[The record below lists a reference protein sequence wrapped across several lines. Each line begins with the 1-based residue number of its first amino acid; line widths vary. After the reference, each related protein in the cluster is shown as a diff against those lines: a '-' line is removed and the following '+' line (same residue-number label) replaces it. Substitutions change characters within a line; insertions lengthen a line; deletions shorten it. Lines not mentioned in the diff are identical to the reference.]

1 MLRFEKLRA
10 LLSARPRRSSF
21 ADGRALIEYRD
32 VPDECLPALSFALR
46 DAIGAYPAVAWV
58 DVNLRLGRVI
68 FAADGSKIALETL
81 VALVEQAEVSAR
93 NAAVVIG
100 ERCAPPSAHEL
111 PDDELELTQRWV
123 ELCADVAGLGWGLLL
138 RPIPF
143 VPKSLGSGAVLLLSQ
158 LQSSTKLRRPLD
170 AQLGRE
176 RADLLINLCL
186 AQAQSLSQRPLSSL
200 VDVARRTILLR
211 ELAARQRA
219 FEQLRGRMF
228 AEPQRAEASPSTL
241 LRERS
246 TPLAEGPIEQLS
258 RRTRRHALSAFGISL
273 LASREL
279 GRATAAWFGAL
290 PVPARLG
297 QETFAAAVSSMLSQ
311 RGMLVLSKHVLH
323 ILDRVDTLVMDRAL
337 LSQTRLSLG
346 AVVPWG
352 NKRNPDELR
361 ALALSLFDPQE
372 PLACRAHAGYQLAPI
387 ARTAFA
393 KDAEV
398 TERARHLQERGSL
411 VLVLSAV
418 NGARDAAH
426 AHLPGGQ
433 LLALIELKIAAHPG
447 GELLVELA
455 RQAGLHVVLCTDAE
469 PSTLAKVEGVELV
482 GQGQIV
488 ESIRGLQRRGRSVCL
503 MAAGDSPG
511 LAVADIALAVLREGE
526 RPPLS
531 SHILCSEAVD
541 DCLLLLRAILIA
553 RRVSEQSVRV
563 SVATAVSNTLISASA
578 QRRAGRSVA
587 LMSSA
592 ASLASMANALR
603 KTAQLRAAANQ
614 AADATP
620 FHALEPNAVL
630 ARLRSSDQG
639 LTHSDAARRAR
650 ELQRDPSVLR
660 ELLAAVRSELD
671 NPFTPYL
678 VAGAGL
684 SALVGSRVDA
694 GLVGA
699 TGLLGALLAGGQR
712 VRTQRA
718 LRRIVRPA
726 QNLVSVLRQG
736 KKQMLPESDVVVGDV
751 ILLRAG
757 EVVPAD
763 CRILESKDLEVD
775 GASLTGE
782 ALPNAKAAAAS
793 FEASLADRSSM
804 LYAGTSVVA
813 GRAKAVAV
821 AIGDQVEALRG
832 SNARDTRRRDSGVE
846 ARLRQL
852 TELTLPVASVGAVA
866 VMISGMLR
874 GRKPDELIAGSIS
887 LGVAALPEGL
897 PLLATAAQLAT
908 AQRLT
913 RHGALVR
920 NAHCIE
926 ALGRVDVVCIDKTG
940 TLTEGLIE
948 LGAVACAGQP
958 ARELHALD
966 AAGRSVLAAAL
977 RATPA
982 GELGNT
988 TDAATARAAQR
999 EGIARGDGAL
1009 GFQLHT
1015 DFPFASEHGYHAVVS
1030 RTDATALLTLKGAV
1044 ERVLPYCNEQLV
1056 GSQRLPLDAASRD
1069 ALLEQVAT
1077 LASQGL
1083 RVLAV
1088 AERSEPNLSAL
1099 SPSEPEGL
1107 CFVGL
1112 LGFRDPVRTN
1122 AKAAVDKLRQA
1133 GVRVVML
1140 TGDHVETARS
1150 IAREVSLLDQ
1160 GAVFSGG
1167 ELADWDDNALTEHID
1182 EVSLCAR
1189 VTPAQKVRIVRALQ
1203 ERGHV
1208 VVMVGD
1214 GANDAPAM
1222 RAAQVGI
1229 AVGHNCAAA
1238 AQVAADI
1245 VLPTAGIDSLLE
1257 SILDARGMW
1266 LSIRDAVS
1274 ILLGGNLG
1282 EIAFTS
1288 VAGLFSGRP
1297 PLNPRQLLLVN
1308 LLTDVAPAMAVAM
1321 RAPPP
1326 DILPQLLDDK
1336 VEDLL
1341 GQPLDRA
1348 ILVRAISTALGAGWA
1363 WGVGRIIGSERRA
1376 STLALVALV
1385 GSQLGQTLGARG
1397 EDRNV
1402 LATSVSSA
1410 LLLAAIVQTPGVSH
1424 FFGCRPLGP
1433 ISWSVALT
1441 ASAGATLG
1449 GALWNRVE
1457 SRLLDLLTDLRERA
1471 TAAASGAAADS
1482 GEPAA
1487 QAQPLTAADLLR
1499 PLVAMATAPRS

>member
-1 MLRFEKLRA
+1 MLRLEKLRA
-10 LLSARPRRSSF
+10 LLQARPRRCSF

-32 VPDECLPALSFALR
+32 VPDECLPALGFTLR
-46 DAIGAYPAVAWV
+46 DAITAHPAIAWV
-58 DVNLRLGRVI
+58 DVNLRLQRVV
-68 FAADGSKIALETL
+68 FAADGGKISLADL
-81 VALVEQAEVSAR
+81 VSLVEQAEDSAR

-100 ERCAPPSAHEL
+100 QRRAPESTHQL

-123 ELCADVAGLGWGLLL
+123 ELCADLAGLGWGLVL

-143 VPKSLGSGAVLLLSQ
+143 VPARLGSGAVLLLGLVQTSP
-158 LQSSTKLRRPLD
+158 KLRRALD
-170 AQLGRE
+170 ARLGVE
-176 RADLLINLCL
+176 RTDLLLNLML

-200 VDVARRTILLR
+200 VDVARRGLSLR
-211 ELAARQRA
+211 ELSARQRV
-219 FEQLRGRMF
+219 FEQLRARLF
-228 AEPQRAEASPSTL
+228 EQPPQPEPVASDQ
-241 LRERS
+241 LRERAA
-246 TPLAEGPIEQLS
+246 PLAEGPIESHIRRS
-258 RRTRRHALSAFGISL
+258 RRHTAAAFAASL
-273 LASREL
+273 LTSREL

-297 QETFAAAVSSMLSQ
+297 QEAFAAAVSGLLSQ
-311 RGMLVLSKHVLH
+311 RGMLVMDTGVLRL
-323 ILDRVDTLVMDRAL
+323 LDRVDTLVIDRAL

-346 AVVPWG
+346 LVTPWG
-352 NKRNPDELR
+352 SKRSADDLR
-361 ALALSLFDPQE
+361 AQAQALFDPQE
-372 PLACRAHAGYQLAPI
+372 PLARRAHAGYQLAPL
-387 ARTAFA
+387 ARSAFA
-393 KDAEV
+393 KDPEV
-398 TERARHLQERGSL
+398 VERARGLEERGSL

-418 NGARDAAH
+418 NGARDAQH

-433 LLALIELKIAAHPG
+433 LLALIELRIAAHPG

-455 RQAGLHVVLCTDAE
+455 RHADLHVVLCTDAE
-469 PSTLAKVEGVELV
+469 PASLAKVEGVELV
-482 GQGQIV
+482 AQSQIV
-488 ESIRGLQRRGRSVCL
+488 PAIRALQRRGRSVCL

-511 LAVADIALAVLREGE
+511 LAVADCALAVLRDGAA
-526 RPPLS
+526 PPLS
-531 SHILCSEAVD
+531 AHILCSESVE

-578 QRRAGRSVA
+578 RRRAARSVA
-587 LMSSA
+587 LMSSVS
-592 ASLASMANALR
+592 SLAAMANALR
-603 KTAQLRAAANQ
+603 KTAQLKAAASQ

-620 FHALEPNAVL
+620 FHALEPGAVL
-630 ARLRSSDQG
+630 ARLRSAPSG
-639 LTHSDAARRAR
+639 LSHADAARRAR
-650 ELQRDPSVLR
+650 ELQHDPSLAR
-660 ELLAAVRSELD
+660 ELFAAVRSELD
-671 NPFTPYL
+671 NPFTPFL

-694 GLVGA
+694 GLVGM

-718 LRRIVRPA
+718 LRRIVRPS

-736 KKQMLPESDVVVGDV
+736 KKHMLAESDVVVGDV

-763 CRILESKDLEVD
+763 CRILESTDLEVD

-793 FEASLADRSSM
+793 FEASLADRTSM

-821 AIGDQVEALRG
+821 AIGHQVEALRG
-832 SNARDTRRRDSGVE
+832 SNVRETRRRDSGVE

-866 VMISGMLR
+866 VMVSGMLR
-874 GRKPDELIAGSIS
+874 GRKPDELIASSIS

-920 NAHCIE
+920 NARCIE

-948 LGAVACAGQP
+948 LGTVACAGQP
-958 ARELHALD
+958 ERELRALD

-977 RATPA
+977 RATPV
-982 GELGNT
+982 GERGNT

-999 EGIARGDGAL
+999 EGVGRTDGAA
-1009 GFQLHT
+1009 GFRLHT
-1015 DFPFASEHGYHAVVS
+1015 DFPFASEHGYHAVVA
-1030 RTDATALLTLKGAV
+1030 RTEDAALLTLKGAI
-1044 ERVLPYCNEQLV
+1044 ERILPFCHEQV
-1056 GSQRLPLDAASRD
+1056 SDGKPVPLDAAGRD
-1069 ALLEQVAT
+1069 VILGQVSALA
-1077 LASQGL
+1077 AQGL

-1088 AERSEPNLSAL
+1088 AERRGDDVAALLPNA
-1099 SPSEPEGL
+1099 PERL
-1107 CFVGL
+1107 CFLGL
-1112 LGFRDPVRTN
+1112 LGFRDPVRVN
-1122 AKAAVDKLRQA
+1122 AKAAVDKLREA

-1160 GAVFSGG
+1160 GEVFTGG
-1167 ELADWDDNALTEHID
+1167 ELAELDDEELTNYVD
-1182 EVSLCAR
+1182 EVALCAR

-1229 AVGHNCAAA
+1229 GVGHNCAAA

-1257 SILDARGMW
+1257 GILDARGMW

-1321 RAPPP
+1321 RTPPS
-1326 DILPQLLDDK
+1326 DLFEQLRHDK

-1348 ILVRAISTALGAGWA
+1348 ILVRALSTALGAGWA
-1363 WGVGRIIGSERRA
+1363 WGVGRLISSERRA
-1376 STLALVALV
+1376 STMALTALV

-1397 EDRNV
+1397 ADRSV
-1402 LATSVSSA
+1402 LVTSLSSA
-1410 LLLAAIVQTPGVSH
+1410 LLLAAIIQTPGLSH

-1433 ISWSVALT
+1433 IGWSVALS
-1441 ASAGATLG
+1441 ASTGATLG
-1449 GALWNRVE
+1449 GAIWSRVE
-1457 SRLLDLLTDLRERA
+1457 TRVLELVKELWQRSEAARAAAEGGNSEA
-1471 TAAASGAAADS
+1471 TADS
-1482 GEPAA
+1482 QP
-1487 QAQPLTAADLLR
+1487 PLTAADLLR
-1499 PLVAMATAPRS
+1499 PFIGVPARS

>member
-10 LLSARPRRSSF
+10 LLSARPRRCSF
-21 ADGRALIEYRD
+21 TDGRALIEYRG

-46 DAIGAYPAVAWV
+46 DSIAGYPAIEWV
-58 DVNLRLGRVI
+58 DVNLRLGRVV
-68 FAADGSKIALETL
+68 FAADGSKLSLHNL
-81 VALVEQAEVSAR
+81 VTLVEQAEESAR

-100 ERCAPPSAHEL
+100 ERCAPPSAQEL

-123 ELCADVAGLGWGLLL
+123 ELCADLAGLSWGLVL
-138 RPIPF
+138 RPVPF
-143 VPKSLGSGAVLLLSQ
+143 VPKSLGSGAVLLLSL
-158 LQSSTKLRRPLD
+158 LQSSPKLRRPLD
-170 AQLGRE
+170 AQLGKE

-186 AQAQSLSQRPLSSL
+186 AQAQSLSQRPLSSV
-200 VDVARRTILLR
+200 VDVARRTLALR

-219 FEQLRGRMF
+219 FEQLRARMF
-228 AEPQRAEASPSTL
+228 AQPQRAEAQPSEQ
-241 LRERS
+241 LRERG
-246 TPLAEGPIEQLS
+246 TPLSEGPIEHLTG
-258 RRTRRHALSAFGISL
+258 RTRRHAMSAFGVSL

-290 PVPARLG
+290 PAPALLG
-297 QETFAAAVSSMLSQ
+297 KETFAAAVSSMLSQ
-311 RGMLVLSKHVLH
+311 RGMLVLAKQALH
-323 ILDRVDTLVMDRAL
+323 ILDRIDTLVIDRAL

-346 AVVPWG
+346 SVVAWG
-352 NKRNPDELR
+352 KRNPDELR
-361 ALALSLFDPQE
+361 AQALSLFDPQE
-372 PLACRAHAGYQLAPI
+372 PLACRAHAGYQLAPL

-393 KDAEV
+393 KESDV
-398 TERARHLQERGSL
+398 LERARNLQERGSL

-455 RQAGLHVVLCTDAE
+455 RHAGLHVVLCTDAE

-482 GQGQIV
+482 GQAQIV

-511 LAVADIALAVLREGE
+511 LAVADCALAVLRDGE
-526 RPPLS
+526 RPALS

-563 SVATAVSNTLISASA
+563 SVATAVSNTLIAASA

-592 ASLASMANALR
+592 ASLVSMANALR
-603 KTAQLRAAANQ
+603 KTAQLRAAEGQ

-630 ARLRSSDQG
+630 ARLRSSDTG
-639 LTHSDAARRAR
+639 LSHADAARRAR
-650 ELQRDPSVLR
+650 ELQRDPSLLR
-660 ELLAAVRSELD
+660 ELVGAVRSELD
-671 NPFTPYL
+671 NPFTPFL

-694 GLVGA
+694 ALVGA

-736 KKQMLPESDVVVGDV
+736 KKHMLAESDVVVGDV

-763 CRILESKDLEVD
+763 CRILESADLEVD

-782 ALPNAKAAAAS
+782 ALPNSKAAAAS
-793 FEASLADRSSM
+793 FDASLADRSSM

-821 AIGDQVEALRG
+821 AIGAQTEALRG
-832 SNARDTRRRDSGVE
+832 SDARDTRRRDSGVE
-846 ARLRQL
+846 ERLRQL
-852 TELTLPVASVGAVA
+852 TELTIPVASVGAVA

-874 GRKPDELIAGSIS
+874 GRKPDELIASSIS

-958 ARELHALD
+958 ARALHALD
-966 AAGRSVLAAAL
+966 AGSRSVLAAAL

-999 EGIARGDGAL
+999 EGVGRGE
-1009 GFQLHT
+1009 GFQLHM
-1015 DFPFASEHGYHAVVS
+1015 DYPFASAHGYHAVVG
-1030 RTDATALLTLKGAV
+1030 RADNTALLTLKGAV
-1044 ERVLPYCNEQLV
+1044 ERI
-1056 GSQRLPLDAASRD
+1056 LPLCSEELVDGRRVPLQAATRAD
-1069 ALLEQVAT
+1069 VLEQVVA
-1077 LASQGL
+1077 LAAQGL

-1088 AERSEPNLSAL
+1088 AERRDSNIAAL

-1107 CFVGL
+1107 CFLGL
-1112 LGFRDPVRTN
+1112 LGYRDPVRSN
-1122 AKAAVDKLRQA
+1122 AKAAVEKLREA

-1160 GAVFSGG
+1160 GSVFTGG
-1167 ELADWDDNALTEHID
+1167 ELADWDDDALTEHID
-1182 EVSLCAR
+1182 EVALCAR

-1257 SILDARGMW
+1257 GILDARGMW

-1321 RAPPP
+1321 RAPPS
-1326 DILPQLLDDK
+1326 DILPQLLHDK

-1363 WGVGRIIGSERRA
+1363 WGVGRVIGSERRA

-1397 EDRNV
+1397 DDRKV
-1402 LATSVSSA
+1402 LVTSLSSA
-1410 LLLAAIVQTPGVSH
+1410 LLLAAIVQTPGLSH

-1433 ISWSVALT
+1433 IGWSVALT
-1441 ASAGATLG
+1441 ASAGATVG
-1449 GALWNRVE
+1449 GALWNVVEARV
-1457 SRLLDLLTDLRERA
+1457 LDLLNELR
-1471 TAAASGAAADS
+1471 TAAGEAAAAHS
-1482 GEPAA
+1482 GEAA
-1487 QAQPLTAADLLR
+1487 PVAPLTAADLLR
-1499 PLVAMATAPRS
+1499 PLMAAAQRL

>member
-1 MLRFEKLRA
+1 VA
-10 LLSARPRRSSF
+10 
-21 ADGRALIEYRD
+21 GRAVIEYRD

-46 DAIGAYPAVAWV
+46 DASAAYPAIEWV
-58 DVNLRLGRVI
+58 DVNLRLRRVVI
-68 FAADGSKIALETL
+68 AADGGKISLPSL
-81 VALVEQAEVSAR
+81 VSLVEQAEESAR

-111 PDDELELTQRWV
+111 PDDELELAQHWL

-138 RPIPF
+138 RPVPF
-143 VPKSLGSGAVLLLSQ
+143 VPKGLGSSAVLLLST
-158 LQSSTKLRRPLD
+158 LQSSSKLRRHLD
-170 AQLGRE
+170 AQLGVE
-176 RADLLINLCL
+176 RTDLLINLCL
-186 AQAQSLSQRPLSSL
+186 AQAQSVSQRPLSSI
-200 VDVARRTILLR
+200 VDVARRSLALR
-211 ELAARQRA
+211 ELTARQRA
-219 FEQLRGRMF
+219 FTELRARLFAQPHSVG
-228 AEPQRAEASPSTL
+228 AEPAASAS
-241 LRERS
+241 LRERAS
-246 TPLAEGPIEQLS
+246 PLSEGPIETHV
-258 RRTRRHALSAFGISL
+258 RRSRRHAASAFGVSL

-297 QETFAAAVSSMLSQ
+297 QETFAAVVSSMLSQ
-311 RGMLVLSKHVLH
+311 RGMLVLSRQVLRL
-323 ILDRVDTLVMDRAL
+323 LDRIDTLVIDRAL

-346 AVVPWG
+346 AVTPWG
-352 NKRNPDELR
+352 NKRTTDELR
-361 ALALSLFDPQE
+361 AQAMALFDPQE
-372 PLACRAHAGYQLAPI
+372 PLACRAHAGYQLAPL

-393 KDAEV
+393 RDADV
-398 TERARHLQERGSL
+398 TARARALQDRGSL

-418 NGARDAAH
+418 NGARDLAH

-433 LLALIELKIAAHPG
+433 LLALIELQIAARPG

-455 RQAGLHVVLCTDAE
+455 RHAHLHVVLCTDAE
-469 PSTLAKVEGVELV
+469 PTSLAKVEGVELV
-482 GQGQIV
+482 AQTQIV
-488 ESIRGLQRRGRSVCL
+488 EAIRSLQRRGRSVCV
-503 MAAGDSPG
+503 MAAGDSPA
-511 LAVADIALAVLREGE
+511 LAVADCGLAVLREGE
-526 RPPLS
+526 RPPLAA
-531 SHILCSEAVD
+531 HILCSDAVD
-541 DCLLLLRAILIA
+541 DCLLLLRTVLIA
-553 RRVSEQSVRV
+553 RRVSEQNVRV
-563 SVATAVSNTLISASA
+563 SNATAVSNTLIAASA

-592 ASLASMANALR
+592 ASLAVMANALR
-603 KTAQLRAAANQ
+603 KTAQLRAAAKQ
-614 AADATP
+614 AADVTP
-620 FHALEPNAVL
+620 FHALEPSAVL
-630 ARLRSSDQG
+630 ARLRSGEQG
-639 LTHSDAARRAR
+639 LSQAEATRRAR
-650 ELQRDPSVLR
+650 ELERDPSLVH
-660 ELLAAVRSELD
+660 ELLSAVRSELD
-671 NPFTPYL
+671 NPFTPFL

-684 SALVGSRVDA
+684 SALVGSRIDA
-694 GLVGA
+694 ALVGA
-699 TGLLGALLAGGQR
+699 TGMLGALLAGGQR

-726 QNLVSVLRQG
+726 QNLVTVLRQG
-736 KKQMLPESDVVVGDV
+736 KKLMVSETEVVVGDV

-763 CRILESKDLEVD
+763 CRILESTDLEVD

-782 ALPNAKAAAAS
+782 ALPNAKDAAAS
-793 FEASLADRSSM
+793 FEASLADRTSM

-813 GRAKAVAV
+813 GRTKAVAV
-821 AIGDQVEALRG
+821 AIGEDVEALRG
-832 SNARDTRRRDSGVE
+832 AHAHENQRRDSGVE

-866 VMISGMLR
+866 VMIAGMLR
-874 GRKPDELIAGSIS
+874 GRKPDELIASSIS

-948 LGAVACAGQP
+948 LGAVACAGQSERALP
-958 ARELHALD
+958 ALD
-966 AAGRSVLAAAL
+966 AAGRGVLAAAL

-988 TDAATARAAQR
+988 TDAATGRAAQR
-999 EGIARGDGAL
+999 EGVARSDGAA
-1009 GFQLHT
+1009 GFKVVT
-1015 DFPFASEHGYHAVVS
+1015 DYPFASEHGYHAVVS
-1030 RTDATALLTLKGAV
+1030 QTESSARLTLKGAV
-1044 ERVLPYCNEQLV
+1044 ERVLPYCTERADGAERV
-1056 GSQRLPLDAASRD
+1056 PLDATSRT
-1069 ALLEQVAT
+1069 AVLEQVAA
-1077 LASQGL
+1077 LAAQGL

-1088 AERSEPNLSAL
+1088 AERHDAIVDTL

-1107 CFVGL
+1107 CFLGL
-1112 LGFRDPVRTN
+1112 LGFRDPVRSN
-1122 AKAAVDKLRQA
+1122 AKAAVDKLREA

-1160 GAVFSGG
+1160 GAVFTGG
-1167 ELADWDDNALTEHID
+1167 ELADWDDSELTEHID
-1182 EVSLCAR
+1182 EVALCAR

-1203 ERGHV
+1203 ARGHV

-1229 AVGHNCAAA
+1229 GVGHNCAAA

-1257 SILDARGMW
+1257 GILDARAMW

-1288 VAGLFSGRP
+1288 IAGLFSGKP

-1321 RAPPP
+1321 RAPQG
-1326 DILPQLLDDK
+1326 DLFEQLRHDK

-1348 ILVRAISTALGAGWA
+1348 ILVRALSTALGAGWA

-1397 EDRNV
+1397 EDRSV
-1402 LATSVSSA
+1402 LVTSLSSA

-1441 ASAGATLG
+1441 ASTGATLG
-1449 GALWNRVE
+1449 GAVWNRVE
-1457 SRLLDLLTDLRERA
+1457 PHVLWLIDALLKQAGVAEA
-1471 TAAASGAAADS
+1471 AAADS
-1482 GEPAA
+1482 GSDGPPSER
-1487 QAQPLTAADLLR
+1487 PLKAADLLR
-1499 PLVAMATAPRS
+1499 PFLNVPVRS